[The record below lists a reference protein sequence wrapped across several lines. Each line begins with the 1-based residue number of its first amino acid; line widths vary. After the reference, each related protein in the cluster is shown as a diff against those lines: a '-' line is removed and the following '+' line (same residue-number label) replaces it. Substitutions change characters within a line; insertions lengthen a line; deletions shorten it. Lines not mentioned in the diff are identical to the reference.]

1 MYGEAKAFLIKG
13 REALMFGF
21 ELKAMERALDGLSTR
36 FTAQSNNV
44 ANINTPNY
52 QRQVVSFEDS
62 LKTILESAKGEA
74 QSEPFE
80 NPMQGFF
87 GQSPASAESM
97 LEMWSPTVTTVEN
110 KAHRRDGNGTT
121 IETEMAD
128 VVKTVQRFNTVTTV
142 LASEYRTLKF
152 IVDQK

>member
-1 MYGEAKAFLIKG
+1 
-13 REALMFGF
+13 MFGMD
-21 ELKAMERALDGLSTR
+21 LKAMERALDGLSTR

-62 LKTILESAKGEA
+62 LRSILDTAKTEAGNDPFQNPSASGFSA
-74 QSEPFE
+74 
-80 NPMQGFF
+80 MDGFF
-87 GQSPASAESM
+87 GQSSADADAM
-97 LEMWSPTVTTVEN
+97 LQMWSPTVGTVSN
-110 KAHRRDGNGTT
+110 KSHRRDGNGTS

-152 IVDQK
+152 VIDQK

>member
-1 MYGEAKAFLIKG
+1 
-13 REALMFGF
+13 MFGMD
-21 ELKAMERALDGLSTR
+21 LKAMERALDGLSTR

-52 QRQVVSFEDS
+52 QRQVVNFEDS
-62 LKTILESAKGEA
+62 LKSILETAKTEGS
-74 QSEPFE
+74 QEPFE
-80 NPMQGFF
+80 NPMAGFF
-87 GQSPASAESM
+87 GQSSSDASAM
-97 LEMWSPTVTTVEN
+97 LEMWSPSVNTVEN
-110 KAHRRDGNGTT
+110 KAHRRDGNGTS

-152 IVDQK
+152 VIDAK